1 MVAEVGKVDEIVIK
15 QIEGTSI
22 TKIVKDKVTPKRKLE
37 GWEIVLIIVLAPLWV
52 PLLIGLGGLLIGAI
66 AVFFSLVI
74 SLWAVDLG
82 LFVGSFEAFITVFT
96 LLFAGEGLKALAYFG
111 ISLAMAGLGILLLL
125 VGVKLTKYT
134 IELAKK
140 LINKIKTKMVLKGAK
155 K

>member
-1 MVAEVGKVDEIVIK
+1 MGNCSNYCTCTAL
-15 QIEGTSI
+15 GTASYWI
-22 TKIVKDKVTPKRKLE
+22 RRFAYRGNCGVF
-37 GWEIVLIIVLAPLWV
+37 LACNFA
-52 PLLIGLGGLLIGAI
+52 LGRI
-66 AVFFSLVI
+66 
-74 SLWAVDLG
+74 G

-125 VGVKLTKYT
+125 VGVKLTKYP

>member
-1 MVAEVGKVDEIVIK
+1 M
-15 QIEGTSI
+15 
-22 TKIVKDKVTPKRKLE
+22 
-37 GWEIVLIIVLAPLWV
+37 
-52 PLLIGLGGLLIGAI
+52 LIGAI

-96 LLFAGEGLKALAYFG
+96 LLFADEGLKALAYFG